1 MTIIRVSRFRSL
13 TLTTLML
20 LPVTV
25 PSAAALDA
33 EFGETFRGVSA
44 VTVGLGEEMR
54 NSFGNESGYADSG
67 AGRFGPA
74 DCQP

>member
-13 TLTTLML
+13 TLTALML
-20 LPVTV
+20 LPVMV

-33 EFGETFRGVSA
+33 EFGATFRGVSA
-44 VTVGLGEEMR
+44 VTVGLVNDEFAGVR
-54 NSFGNESGYADSG
+54 YDDSG
-67 AGRFGPA
+67 VRVVVPA